1 VPRLPHFHFAN
12 VAAAVAVV
20 AALGPPA
27 AATAAD
33 LITGRDIADGSVTGK
48 DIKNHSLG
56 PKELGPLAR
65 ALPTLGATGATI
77 TNYQDRAAMVRHG
90 IPRGLWILH
99 ARFTV
104 DNTGPNDD
112 GFGCG
117 FRVAG
122 ELLPSAGVSVAAG
135 KRATGNAAQVVL
147 VTKPRRAA
155 TLLCDT
161 NNVTTLN
168 MSRIS
173 MTLVRLG

>member
-1 VPRLPHFHFAN
+1 MLPQFRFAN

-20 AALGPPA
+20 ATLGPPA
-27 AATAAD
+27 AAAAAD

-56 PKELGPLAR
+56 PRELSPRAR
-65 ALPTLGATGATI
+65 ALPTLGATGAPI
-77 TNYQDRAAMVRHG
+77 ENYQDRAAIVRHG
-90 IPRGLWILH
+90 IPRGLWILS

-104 DNTGPNDD
+104 DNTGQNNE

-122 ELLPSAGVSVAAG
+122 RLFPAAGVSVEAG
-135 KRATGNAAQVVL
+135 KQAVGNAAQVVL
-147 VTKPRRAA
+147 VTKRRRAV

-173 MTLVRLG
+173 MTLVRLS